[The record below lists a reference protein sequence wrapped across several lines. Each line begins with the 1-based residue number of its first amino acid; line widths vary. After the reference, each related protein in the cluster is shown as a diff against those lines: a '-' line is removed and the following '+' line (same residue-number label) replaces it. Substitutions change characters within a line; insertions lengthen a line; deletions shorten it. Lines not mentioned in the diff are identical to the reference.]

1 MNIKVNT
8 LPPAVAPTKA
18 TDLYPLEE
26 FYARRKETAKI
37 VQIDDAS
44 MMERV
49 ANSYV
54 ERQQA
59 ALIWAPIDGAEMPE
73 PYRSLLVHPV
83 DMTSTLENF
92 YQDRLHVELLGCHSR
107 GQEYYREVVLR
118 TDKSNRR
125 VEFGAIKIM
134 LDLFP
139 VDVRQE
145 ILRERQPLGRILTE
159 SSVEFT
165 SQPRG
170 YVRIAPDEFISRAL
184 ALNESHLLYGRRNTL
199 MDPWERPLAE
209 ILEILPPV

>member
-1 MNIKVNT
+1 V
-8 LPPAVAPTKA
+8 

-26 FYARRKETAKI
+26 FYARRNEAAQI
-37 VQIDDAS
+37 VQTDSGSLDAELQYLKQTKPEHRTRRNILFWS
-44 MMERV
+44 RIE
-49 ANSYV
+49 
-54 ERQQA
+54 
-59 ALIWAPIDGAEMPE
+59 GTEMPE
-73 PYRSLLVHPV
+73 PYRSLLVHTI

-92 YQDRLHVELLGCHSR
+92 YKDKLHVDLLGCHSR

-139 VDVRQE
+139 TDVRQE

-159 SSVEFT
+159 SGVEFS

-184 ALNESHLLYGRRNTL
+184 ALSDPECLYGRRNTL

-209 ILEILPPV
+209 ILEILPPA